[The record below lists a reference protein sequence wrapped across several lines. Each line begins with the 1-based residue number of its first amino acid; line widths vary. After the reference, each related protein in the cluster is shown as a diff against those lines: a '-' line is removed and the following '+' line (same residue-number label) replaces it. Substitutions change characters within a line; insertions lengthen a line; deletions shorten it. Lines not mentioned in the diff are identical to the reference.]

1 MTFIDM
7 KTSREAQKARQ
18 KKDGR
23 GRRQKF
29 DTPDRPGTA
38 LAYSLTG
45 KGERKSETALQA
57 AMREAQERDS
67 SQRTNAAA
75 SAMARMAKAARKS

>member
-7 KTSREAQKARQ
+7 KTSRTAQKTRQ
-18 KKDGR
+18 KKDDR
-23 GRRQKF
+23 GRRQKY

-45 KGERKSETALQA
+45 KAPAKHETALQA
-57 AMREAQERDS
+57 AMREAEDEKR
-67 SQRTNAAA
+67 RGAA

>member
-7 KTSREAQKARQ
+7 KTSREAQKTRQ

-23 GRRQKF
+23 GRRQRF

-45 KGERKSETALQA
+45 KSERKPETALQA
-57 AMREAQERDS
+57 AMRQAEDEKRKG
-67 SQRTNAAA
+67 AA